1 LDATVENY
9 AAEVAWPG
17 VGVNCNAC
25 HVNNSYKQDLGTL
38 GAVVSPRVTGA
49 DPMSFA
55 VISPMAAS
63 CTSCHDSS
71 KAIGHV
77 TTFSDPPAAFG
88 NKTQAQ
94 INGLP
99 REGCYDCHSSGK
111 FKGVDIVHGQK

>member
-1 LDATVENY
+1 MY
-9 AAEVAWPG
+9 KRQG
-17 VGVNCNAC
+17 INCNAC

-38 GAVVSPRVTGA
+38 GATVSPRVTGA
-49 DPMSFA
+49 DPLTYK

-63 CTSCHDSS
+63 CTSCHDSG

-88 NKTQAQ
+88 DKTQAQ
-94 INGLP
+94 IIGLP
-99 REGCYDCHSSGK
+99 KEGCYDCHASGK